1 MTQFLEKEKK
11 WHSTSKKKQIINGTI
26 LIKIKQ
32 NTVHRKKGT
41 VLRKKAPYLE
51 KEEEKK
57 NPQ

>member
-41 VLRKKAPYLE
+41 VLRKKRHLT
-51 KEEEKK
+51 
-57 NPQ
+57 